1 MKPLNGEFMLM
12 VTTSKPGSRR
22 PPLGTERSVAIIGAG
37 AAGISAAHYLRQKG
51 YRQITLIDRRARVG
65 GKCLTQTIDGR
76 NYELG
81 ALVVGNT
88 YDCVRGLIDDAG
100 LTTAPFDP
108 FRILDTQ
115 QPQYYIRA
123 DQHYARSKAA
133 MVRVLATYLKHCRQL
148 SRPGYVGLEKAA
160 LSGCTMDQ
168 WLHKHRLA
176 HLKSLLAPYYVNWG
190 YGYLEQVSAV
200 YVFKVLDFYTRTL
213 ARIYLMPHK
222 NHPASYLMEGYQTLF
237 EIIAEPFELISSVDI
252 KRIERRGGVTIEFD
266 GQKRSF
272 DALILACPFQNTLG
286 FLDADTR
293 EKRLFTK
300 IKILHFY
307 TVTASVKGVPP
318 DHLIF
323 VLNHLVSHQSG
334 RVVSWYR
341 RWPDRD
347 IVVFY
352 LLSHHTQSMDQMVA
366 GLRHDLAKIG
376 ATIQKIY
383 DSDHW
388 CYFPH
393 VAPTEIANGYYR
405 EFEKMQGQRHTWYT
419 GELLAFS
426 TVEHVVAYSRHLVE
440 RNF

>member
-1 MKPLNGEFMLM
+1 MQ
-12 VTTSKPGSRR
+12 TRTSIDSGFSQPSIDVKRR
-22 PPLGTERSVAIIGAG
+22 VAIIGAG
-37 AAGISAAHYLRQKG
+37 AAGLSAAHYLRQKG
-51 YRQITLIDRRARVG
+51 YRQITVIDRRARVG
-65 GKCLTQTIDGR
+65 GKCHTQTIDGR

-88 YDCVRGLIDDAG
+88 YDCVRGLITAAG

-115 QPQYYIRA
+115 QPQDYIRA
-123 DQHYARSKAA
+123 DQHYAQSKAA

-148 SRPGYVGLEKAA
+148 SRPGYDGLEKTA

-200 YVFKVLDFYTRTL
+200 YVFKVLDFYIRTL

-237 EIIAEPFELISSVDI
+237 EIIAEPFELILNADI
-252 KRIERRGGVTIEFD
+252 KRIERRDGVTIEFD
-266 GQKRSF
+266 GQRRAF
-272 DALILACPFQNTLG
+272 DVLILACPFQNALG
-286 FLDADTR
+286 FMDAGTR

-300 IKILHFY
+300 IRILHFY
-307 TVTASVKGVPP
+307 TVTASVKGVLP
-318 DHLIF
+318 DHLVF
-323 VLNHLVSHQSG
+323 VLNHLASHQSG

-347 IVVFY
+347 TVVFY
-352 LLSHHTQSMDQMVA
+352 LLSHHRQSMDRMMA
-366 GLRHDLAKIG
+366 GLRCDLAKIG
-376 ATIQKIY
+376 ATIQKIV
-383 DSDHW
+383 DCDHW
-388 CYFPH
+388 HYFPH
-393 VAPTEIANGYYR
+393 VATTEIANGYYR
-405 EFEKMQGQRHTWYT
+405 EFEKMQGQRQTWYT

-426 TVEHVVAYSRHLVE
+426 TVEHVVAYSRQLID
-440 RNF
+440 RYF

>member
-1 MKPLNGEFMLM
+1 MHM
-12 VTTSKPGSRR
+12 VTTSKPDSRQA
-22 PPLGTERSVAIIGAG
+22 PVGAERSVAIIGAG

-51 YRQITLIDRRARVG
+51 YRQITLIDRRDRIG
-65 GKCLTQTIDGR
+65 GKCLTQPIEDR

-88 YDCVRGLIDDAG
+88 YDCVRGLIHDAG
-100 LTTAPFDP
+100 LNTAPFDP
-108 FRILDTQ
+108 FRILETQ
-115 QPQYYIRA
+115 QPQRFLRA
-123 DQHYARSKAA
+123 DQHYTRSKAA
-133 MVRVLATYLKHCRQL
+133 MVRVLATYLRHYRHL
-148 SRPGYVGLEKAA
+148 SRPGYNGLEKAA
-160 LSGCTMDQ
+160 LSRCTMDQ

-200 YVFKVLDFYTRTL
+200 YVFKVLDFYLRTL
-213 ARIYLMPHK
+213 ARIYLMPQK
-222 NHPASYLMEGYQTLF
+222 RYPASYLLEGYQKLF
-237 EIIAEPFELISSVDI
+237 EMIAEPFELILGTEI
-252 KRIERRGGVTIEFD
+252 KKIERRERVDIEFE

-286 FLDADTR
+286 FLDAGAR
-293 EKRLFTK
+293 ERALFAK

-318 DHLIF
+318 DHLVF
-323 VLNHLVSHQSG
+323 VLNHLVAHQAG

-352 LLSHHTQSMDQMVA
+352 LLSQHPQSMDQMVA
-366 GLRHDLAKIG
+366 GLRCDLAKIG

-383 DSDHW
+383 DCDHW
-388 CYFPH
+388 RYFPH
-393 VAPTEIANGYYR
+393 VAPAEIARGYYR

-426 TVEHVVAYSRHLVE
+426 TVEHVVAYSRQLIDLQ
-440 RNF
+440 F